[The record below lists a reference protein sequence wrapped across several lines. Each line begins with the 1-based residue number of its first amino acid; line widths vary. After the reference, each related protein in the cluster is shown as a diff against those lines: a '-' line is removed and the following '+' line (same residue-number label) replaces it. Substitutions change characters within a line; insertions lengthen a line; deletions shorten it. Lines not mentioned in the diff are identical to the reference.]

1 MKILFLVQSNDC
13 NLILIYICTN
23 ILELSLSWEAWNWKW
38 NFTVCSKQPFIL
50 KYVFQTCKKC
60 VSIGPFVCTLLSIIF
75 RLLHSALYKSY
86 VYKYCK
92 KKNQRVACDLNVIL
106 RQTWEKSRLR
116 VLTGWTDIP
125 PFSSISYYKHVS
137 HFLCQPGTARKTKGK
152 KIDCVS

>member
-1 MKILFLVQSNDC
+1 MWKISFVKISFCHKNSPRLNNTLAAVEQERGKMWNDC

-86 VYKYCK
+86 VYKFCK
-92 KKNQRVACDLNVIL
+92 NK
-106 RQTWEKSRLR
+106 TTR
-116 VLTGWTDIP
+116 VLHVIQMWFPD
-125 PFSSISYYKHVS
+125 KHERS
-137 HFLCQPGTARKTKGK
+137 QG
-152 KIDCVS
+152 

>member
-1 MKILFLVQSNDC
+1 MWRFSFVKISFCHRNFSRLNNSLAAECKRGKLLFLVQSNDC

-23 ILELSLSWEAWNWKW
+23 ILELSVSWEAWNWKW

-92 KKNQRVACDLNVIL
+92 KKTKVFHVI
-106 RQTWEKSRLR
+106 QMWFP
-116 VLTGWTDIP
+116 D
-125 PFSSISYYKHVS
+125 KHERS
-137 HFLCQPGTARKTKGK
+137 QG
-152 KIDCVS
+152 